1 MAGRKRGFF
10 FFSAWTIAVI
20 YGILFLIY
28 AFIALFN
35 ATSIQIMNSSAF
47 PSCLFFWKENLLDLL
62 SINRTFYFIK
72 ALLLAGCVF
81 SVIKLA
87 YSKKVFLIYY
97 IVCAGVSCF
106 LPSCYIGR
114 AGLHAGDIMLYL
126 LVVFLLCAVLW
137 HKGNTSLPHEV
148 TDKEEKQSTEHR

>member
-10 FFSAWTIAVI
+10 FFSAWTIAMI
-20 YGILFLIY
+20 YGILFLLY

-35 ATSIQIMNSSAF
+35 GTAIQIMNSSTF

-81 SVIKLA
+81 SIIKLA
-87 YSKKVFLIYY
+87 YRKKAFLTYY
-97 IVCAGVSCF
+97 IVCGLVSCL
-106 LPSCYIGR
+106 LPYCYLGN

-126 LVVFLLCAVLW
+126 LSAVVLCAVLW
-137 HKGNTSLPHEV
+137 HKDSTSLHHEEI
-148 TDKEEKQSTEHR
+148 DKEEKQSTEHH